1 MDSTILWF
9 FGGVG
14 FSLSAIALGVVFVQV
29 FGGGATRRSQT
40 AESANLTGSS
50 KPTIKR
56 AA

>member
-14 FSLSAIALGVVFVQV
+14 FSLSAIAIGVVFVQV
-29 FGGGATRRSQT
+29 FGGSATGESQK
-40 AESANLTGSS
+40 SLSSNLAGSS
-50 KPTIKR
+50 KPTLKR

>member
-14 FSLSAIALGVVFVQV
+14 FSLSAIAIGVVFVQV
-29 FGGGATRRSQT
+29 FGGSATRRSQI
-40 AESANLTGSS
+40 AASGNLTGSS